1 MSFLLDTDFC
11 VHVLRGKGWA
21 RAALAA
27 VKPSDVAISAIT
39 LAELE
44 VGKGLD
50 PQRAGPVD
58 AFQNAVPVLDFG
70 PLEAERFGRVQSAL
84 IQGGTKIGDMDA
96 LIAAT
101 ALVHGRVLVTGNTR
115 HFERVPGLRI
125 VDWEIRPPKGTRRT

>member
-11 VHVLRGKGWA
+11 VHVLRGRPWA

-44 VGKGLD
+44 VGKRLD
-50 PQRAGPVD
+50 PKRAGPVD
-58 AFQNAVPVLDFG
+58 AFQKAVPVLAFG
-70 PLEAERFGRVQSAL
+70 PFEAERFGRVQSVL
-84 IQGGTKIGDMDA
+84 IQSGTKIGDMDA

-101 ALVHGRVLVTGNTR
+101 ALASGRVLVTGNLR
-115 HFERVPGLRI
+115 HFERVPGLKI
-125 VDWEIRPPKGTRRT
+125 ADWEARPPRGTKR